1 VVTAAEVVLVAALA
15 RTATQAPFSAR
26 GGELGFLRHLPDQDP
41 VHALVFATH
50 RVALA
55 GAVWLLATTVLSV
68 AAVSVRRPRLVRAS
82 VALTTPALRR
92 LVAAA
97 VLSVGTL
104 GPVAAA
110 GAAEEPPPSVA
121 VRDGRAVAVSA
132 TGDPG
137 PAVRATP
144 AVVPTDPDSPTP
156 TGTGVVVPTDPDSA
170 TDSPTATATGAG
182 GATVSVTVAPGDSLW
197 ELTRAALARES
208 GRAPVEV
215 GNDEVAPRWL
225 LVCEANQSRVRS
237 GDVDLLAPG
246 EEVVIPAG

>member
-1 VVTAAEVVLVAALA
+1 MTAAEVVLVAALA

-26 GGELGFLRHLPDQDP
+26 GGELGFLRHLADQDP

-156 TGTGVVVPTDPDSA
+156 TGTGVVVPTDPDSP
-170 TDSPTATATGAG
+170 TDSPTGTGAG